1 MARMGWDFYLV
12 KPLPDLC
19 VTVAFG
25 MGTLALVL
33 RLLATRHIEELQVAE
48 FVAEVEAR
56 RRALVSKAVGDAL
69 RFGQVMPVQL
79 LPELQRQRGRLP
91 RVLRERCVE

>member
-48 FVAEVEAR
+48 LIAE
-56 RRALVSKAVGDAL
+56 L
-69 RFGQVMPVQL
+69 
-79 LPELQRQRGRLP
+79 
-91 RVLRERCVE
+91 